1 MSQTFLLLAALL
13 GLFLIV
19 PAVTWIATGSWS
31 RAKEAAKGYGLVLG
45 IVLYGPLALGC
56 FVAWVMSFQS

>member
-19 PAVTWIATGSWS
+19 PAVTWLATRSWS
-31 RAKEAAKGYGLVLG
+31 RTKEAAKGYGIVLG
-45 IVLYGPLALGC
+45 IVLYGPLALGAL
-56 FVAWVMSFQS
+56 VAWVMSLQS